1 MFYVSKLSNDT
12 CVWTPNKTC
21 LSMGTGSAFIKR
33 KTSQQRSY
41 LVLSG
46 PTIRC
51 HLVLPGPI
59 WCHLVLSGPVWCKLV
74 LSGPIWCNIVLSGP
88 SLCYL
93 VLSGPTWCYLVL
105 SGPIWCSLVLNKE
118 KYFLVKPLLRI
129 HQAGWRSPPSQQ
141 GLNKQILF
149 LVKTSS
155 HLQVSVRTFLVKP
168 LLTSSGNTPRM
179 SSHVSKTAILRNLS

>member
-1 MFYVSKLSNDT
+1 MREKRCTND
-12 CVWTPNKTC
+12 PI
-21 LSMGTGSAFIKR
+21 SSD
-33 KTSQQRSY
+33 

-46 PTIRC
+46 PIRC

-59 WCHLVLSGPVWCKLV
+59 WCHLVLSGPVWCNLVLSSPIWCNLV
-74 LSGPIWCNIVLSGP
+74 LSGPI
-88 SLCYL
+88 LCYL

-168 LLTSSGNTPRM
+168 LLTSSENTPKI
-179 SSHVSKTAILRNLS
+179 SSHASKTNILRNPPAPPWIPIAHHPLPPQTPPSGYNRI

>member
-1 MFYVSKLSNDT
+1 
-12 CVWTPNKTC
+12 
-21 LSMGTGSAFIKR
+21 MGTGSAFIKR
-33 KTSQQRSY
+33 RTSQQRSY

-46 PTIRC
+46 LIWSYQVPSGPAWSY
-51 HLVLPGPI
+51 LVPSNPI
-59 WCHLVLSGPVWCKLV
+59 WSCLVQSC
-74 LSGPIWCNIVLSGP
+74 PIWSYIMQSCSIWP
-88 SLCYL
+88 
-93 VLSGPTWCYLVL
+93 YLVL

-129 HQAGWRSPPSQQ
+129 HQAGWRSPSSQQ

-168 LLTSSGNTPRM
+168 LLTSSEL
-179 SSHVSKTAILRNLS
+179 LRK